1 MLIWSRVKK
10 SERARVGVTVLIWK
24 NLNIQDIQYIN
35 ERCLRLDPRI
45 YDPFLCAPINDSN
58 EKSFLRDVESTIRS
72 NKIPTTAYIKVRDL
86 IAQSRPIKNQ
96 VEVMERFDETIVID
110 NDDRVINLCTWFENL

>member
-1 MLIWSRVKK
+1 
-10 SERARVGVTVLIWK
+10 VLIWK

-35 ERCLRLDPRI
+35 ERCLRLYPRI

-72 NKIPTTAYIKVRDL
+72 NKILTTAYIKVGDL
-86 IAQSRPIKNQ
+86 NAQSGPIKNQ
-96 VEVMERFDETIVID
+96 VEVMGRFDETIVID
-110 NDDRVINLCTWFENL
+110 NDDRVIDLCT